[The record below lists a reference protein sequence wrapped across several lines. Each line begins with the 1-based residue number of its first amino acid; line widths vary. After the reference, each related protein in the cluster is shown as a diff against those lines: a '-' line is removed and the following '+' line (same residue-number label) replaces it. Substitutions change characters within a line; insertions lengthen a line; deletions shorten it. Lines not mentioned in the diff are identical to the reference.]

1 MHFLLPNIFPPQSEE
16 RKAFPWQGQS
26 HRGNSSKCLFIFS
39 VPSPQILLSAKN
51 LLEATWS
58 RGVWCMSRLFVARLE
73 RRLEQLGRFESVGEM
88 YGLSLICSW
97 EGLEG
102 MAWQDR
108 VCVPELGR
116 ACWAVAG
123 FLVTYEESLHL
134 MTRERV
140 RTAQT
145 RQAGWMWGQS
155 VGKRPIGHWR
165 LEPGYL
171 W

>member
-16 RKAFPWQGQS
+16 RKAVPWQGQS

-39 VPSPQILLSAKN
+39 VPSPQILLSEKN

-73 RRLEQLGRFESVGEM
+73 RRLEQLGRFESVGKM

-97 EGLEG
+97 EGVEG

-108 VCVPELGR
+108 VCVPGCCRIPGDLWG
-116 ACWAVAG
+116 
-123 FLVTYEESLHL
+123 ESVPDDK
-134 MTRERV
+134 REGENCPDQ
-140 RTAQT
+140 A
-145 RQAGWMWGQS
+145 AGWMWGQS